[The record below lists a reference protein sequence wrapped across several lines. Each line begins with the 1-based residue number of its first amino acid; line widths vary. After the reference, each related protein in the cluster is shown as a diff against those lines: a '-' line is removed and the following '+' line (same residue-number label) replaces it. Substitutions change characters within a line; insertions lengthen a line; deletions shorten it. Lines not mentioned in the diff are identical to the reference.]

1 MSRRQYMRRAYAPT
15 NFPAAKLIGEDEAH
29 SNQQGASFDIPR
41 ARQATRCTTEKPLC
55 GTGP

>member
-1 MSRRQYMRRAYAPT
+1 MRRAYAPT